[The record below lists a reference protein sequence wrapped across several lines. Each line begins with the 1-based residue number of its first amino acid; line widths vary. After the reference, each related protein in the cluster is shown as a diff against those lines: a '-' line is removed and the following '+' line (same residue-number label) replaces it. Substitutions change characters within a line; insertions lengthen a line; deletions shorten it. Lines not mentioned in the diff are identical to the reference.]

1 MRKIIF
7 ILLLTV
13 LMAIQVPQAQASLI
27 SDSSYR
33 SVQAREV
40 KQDVK
45 KIKHLFKIHN
55 DYANKHDIKA
65 LSELYSDKYINND
78 GFDKTVYFKS
88 IEATWKACEDISYST
103 KIQSI
108 SVNGDYA
115 EVEVVETAAGTVT
128 ENYEFMQIA
137 GEIHSKSKGIYHLE
151 RSGDNWYISGETSLS
166 DESSLLYGDA
176 RFMNIELQVP
186 TQVESGENY
195 TASVKVDA
203 DEKMFILGSI
213 DHDPIVY
220 PPKIPQNNLRALPK
234 SQVLERVIKSNTDNL
249 NEYAV
254 VSLVMS
260 NVKQT
265 GVENLRAYV
274 AGLACIMKRINVIPQ
289 NNFINLEE

>member
-7 ILLLTV
+7 ILLLAFF
-13 LMAIQVPQAQASLI
+13 MALQVPQAQASLI
-27 SDSSYR
+27 SNRSYR
-33 SVQAREV
+33 SEQAREV

-55 DYANKHDIKA
+55 EYANKHDIKA

-88 IEATWKACEDISYST
+88 IEATWKACEDISYTT

-115 EVEVVETAAGTVT
+115 EVEVVETALGTVM

-151 RSGDNWYISGETSLS
+151 RSSDKWYISGETSLG

-186 TQVESGENY
+186 AQVEAGETY
-195 TASVKVDA
+195 TATVKVDA
-203 DEKMFILGSI
+203 DENMFILGSI
-213 DHDPIVY
+213 DRDSIVY

-265 GVENLRAYV
+265 GPENLRAYM

-289 NNFINLEE
+289 NNFINSEE